1 MTLEAFKTIFSQGSG
16 HFSIFVPVAS
26 SIGHGTSYLSLVQ
39 VAGNTDSGIS
49 LYASHFILVLSFFFS
64 SKDFI
69 YF

>member
-1 MTLEAFKTIFSQGSG
+1 MTLEAFKKIFSQGSE

-49 LYASHFILVLSFFFS
+49 LYVSHFILVL
-64 SKDFI
+64 KKKGFI